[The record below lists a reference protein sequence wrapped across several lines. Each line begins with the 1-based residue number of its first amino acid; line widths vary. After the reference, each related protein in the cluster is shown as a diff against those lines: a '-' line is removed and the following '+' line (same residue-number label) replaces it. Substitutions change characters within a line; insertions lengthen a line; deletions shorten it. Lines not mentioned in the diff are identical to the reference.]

1 MSEIKVVT
9 DRESLSS
16 QCEKA
21 TLEEG
26 SAIASRLIK
35 VLIER
40 SDGIGLAANQIG
52 IQKQVCVVNVVNPVI
67 LVNPV
72 VIKAQGTV
80 DFLEGCLSFPG
91 EGVITERYDSIDVM
105 ADNHKDV
112 LHFSKDKNLLECVCI
127 QHEIDHLNGI
137 TMHDRRKQ

>member
-1 MSEIKVVT
+1 MSEIKIIT
-9 DRESLSS
+9 DRAFLSS
-16 QCEKA
+16 QCEKV

-26 SAIASRLIK
+26 AEIAKRLIK

-67 LVNPV
+67 LVNPAI
-72 VIKAQGTV
+72 IKAQGTV
-80 DFLEGCLSFPG
+80 DFLEGCLSFPE
-91 EGVITERYDSIDVM
+91 EGVITERYDSIDVI